1 MKVTGLKFMSDKGWT
16 ADNAFQSDSGKM
28 LTIPANHKCVC
39 TDEDG
44 DVVNV
49 TIVTP
54 APLVFKAGEELK
66 NVKLVGSVSK
76 SGFGWA
82 LKCQLS

>member
-1 MKVTGLKFMSDKGWT
+1 MKVVGLKLMSDKGWT
-16 ADNAFQSDSGKM
+16 AESAFQSDSGKM
-28 LTIPANHKCVC
+28 LTIPANHKVVC

-49 TIVTP
+49 TLVSA
-54 APLVFKAGEELK
+54 APISFKAGEELK
-66 NVKLVGSVSK
+66 NLKLVGSVSK

-82 LKCQLS
+82 LKGQFS